1 MKLNNSEQ
9 DVQILITLNRTENAC
24 DKSSKKKKNPI
35 KFTSTEILMK
45 RNYNWKV
52 FSVGNI

>member
-9 DVQILITLNRTENAC
+9 DVQTLITLNRTENAC
-24 DKSSKKKKNPI
+24 DKSSKKKTPI

>member
-1 MKLNNSEQ
+1 MHAINFP
-9 DVQILITLNRTENAC
+9 
-24 DKSSKKKKNPI
+24 KKKNPI

-52 FSVGNI
+52 FRKDVFKKENNKKD